1 MEVRGYTIAPN
12 ANLRGANLRGANL
25 WGANLREANLREAN
39 LREANLRGAD
49 LVGADL
55 WEANLWGADLGEA
68 NLVGANLRGANL
80 RGADLS
86 GCRGLVSATEWL
98 KANFKVHSSGKGYV
112 VYKAFGQFHR
122 HPWGKIRGG
131 KWVREAGV
139 NPDHTTDCGSG
150 VNFGT
155 LDWDFGDL
163 PIWECLLTWEN
174 LADLVVP
181 INGGNK
187 ARCAALKVLRRKGE

>member
-39 LREANLRGAD
+39 LREANFRGAD
-49 LVGADL
+49 
-55 WEANLWGADLGEA
+55 
-68 NLVGANLRGANL
+68 LVGANLRGANL

-112 VYKAFGQFHR
+112 VYKAFGQHYPS
-122 HPWGKIRGG
+122 PW
-131 KWVREAGV
+131 
-139 NPDHTTDCGSG
+139 
-150 VNFGT
+150 
-155 LDWDFGDL
+155 
-163 PIWECLLTWEN
+163 
-174 LADLVVP
+174 
-181 INGGNK
+181 
-187 ARCAALKVLRRKGE
+187 

>member
-12 ANLRGANLRGANL
+12 ANLRGANLSGANLRGANL
-25 WGANLREANLREAN
+25 GGADPGEANPG
-39 LREANLRGAD
+39 EANLRGAD
-49 LVGADL
+49 L
-55 WEANLWGADLGEA
+55 GEA
-68 NLVGANLRGANL
+68 NLSGANL

-139 NPDHTTDCGSG
+139 N
-150 VNFGT
+150 
-155 LDWDFGDL
+155 
-163 PIWECLLTWEN
+163 
-174 LADLVVP
+174 
-181 INGGNK
+181 
-187 ARCAALKVLRRKGE
+187 

>member
-39 LREANLRGAD
+39 FRGAD
-49 LVGADL
+49 
-55 WEANLWGADLGEA
+55 
-68 NLVGANLRGANL
+68 LVGANLRGADL
-80 RGADLS
+80 REANLS

-98 KANFKVHSSGKGYV
+98 KANFRVHSSGKGYV